1 MLRCLSAEI
10 WAIMSKNW
18 ENWDI
23 TKSCWLE
30 PSIQIYNKKFA
41 TKSIYWKIMVFKKKQ
56 SKTTMNMSWNWPN
69 WEQLRALAYNLNLY
83 HLYTVT
89 QHNKVLVSATIKKI
103 RFFQWF
109 LKILNFADVL
119 LRENQDLV
127 DRISFL
133 VTGNNTQLVWNRV
146 VCRFWCSTK

>member
-1 MLRCLSAEI
+1 MPLSWDMSHYIKKLRKLRYHQKLRDWPLYHYIRGKFCYQVYLI
-10 WAIMSKNW
+10 KNNAI
-18 ENWDI
+18 E
-23 TKSCWLE
+23 
-30 PSIQIYNKKFA
+30 
-41 TKSIYWKIMVFKKKQ
+41 KIGPKIIL
-56 SKTTMNMSWNWPN
+56 NMSWNWPN

-89 QHNKVLVSATIKKI
+89 QHNKVLVSATIKKF